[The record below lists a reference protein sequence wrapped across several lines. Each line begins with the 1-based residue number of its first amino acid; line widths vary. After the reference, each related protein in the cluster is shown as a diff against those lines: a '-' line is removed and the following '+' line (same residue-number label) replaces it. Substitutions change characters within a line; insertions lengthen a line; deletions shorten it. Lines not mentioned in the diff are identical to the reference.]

1 MIKISTFHSI
11 IVRFI
16 KIVVL
21 TLMFLLTQTL
31 RAQLDNRI
39 FSFYPQPFY
48 FIQKAP
54 LYKLGSMTE
63 YEIAIDSTIEMI
75 QIDSVATSIE
85 PAADSPISDTTIYPP
100 LSAINEAP
108 NETDSL
114 ELSQKSIEQ
123 SIEPSLENSP
133 SLSGTYANYMTG
145 THWGMLHYNKDNEY
159 LQRINPGETL
169 FGNMAWAFRTFSVA
183 KEGNEQV
190 LLTLGGLA
198 KVDFGGYE
206 TKLRFNPLIQLILH
220 AKQGILT
227 VGSIPSHT
235 QHLLPEPMINYDLTF
250 KKPVEYGFQFYKNT
264 KHLVLESWLDWRQA
278 IDTQTFRQEVIS
290 FGTRIE
296 YQLFKDQAKNF
307 HALNAKASGY
317 LLLLHKGGEGFRYQ
331 LPLANRGT
339 YAAGFTLFTQQRN
352 TSLENYS
359 STPKFKLECLAFYQ
373 KDFSPRLSQPFRE
386 GTAVMINM
394 GIKLT
399 KTQQLVLTAYQA
411 NKFTTPLGA
420 SFYQCVNENNIMYF
434 NPVRKIISARYIQQI
449 HMISQ
454 NFQIE
459 SRLEP
464 IYDLDQKHLLYSLGL
479 YLKYSI

>member
-1 MIKISTFHSI
+1 MTTILTFTP
-11 IVRFI
+11 IVIRLQERFI

-21 TLMFLLTQTL
+21 TLIFLLTQTL
-31 RAQLDNRI
+31 QAQLDNRI

-48 FIQKAP
+48 FIKKA
-54 LYKLGSMTE
+54 
-63 YEIAIDSTIEMI
+63 
-75 QIDSVATSIE
+75 
-85 PAADSPISDTTIYPP
+85 ISDTTIYPP
-100 LSAINEAP
+100 LSAITEVP

-169 FGNMAWAFRTFSVA
+169 FGNMAWAFITRSVA
-183 KEGNEQV
+183 KEGDEQV

-352 TSLENYS
+352 TSLENFS

>member
-1 MIKISTFHSI
+1 MRSLIQENKSFTKVVTLLFVLACI
-11 IVRFI
+11 II
-16 KIVVL
+16 NP
-21 TLMFLLTQTL
+21 L

-63 YEIAIDSTIEMI
+63 YEIAIDSAVEMT
-75 QIDSVATSIE
+75 QIDSIAISIE
-85 PAADSPISDTTIYPP
+85 PAADSTISDTTIYPP
-100 LSAINEAP
+100 LSALNEVQEP
-108 NETDSL
+108 DTFGW
-114 ELSQKSIEQ
+114 
-123 SIEPSLENSP
+123 PSLENSP
-133 SLSGTYANYMTG
+133 SLSGTDANYMTG

-169 FGNMAWAFRTFSVA
+169 FGNMAWAFITRSVA
-183 KEGNEQV
+183 KEGDEQV

-235 QHLLPEPMINYDLTF
+235 QHLMPEPMINYDLAF
-250 KKPVEYGFQFYKNT
+250 KKPVEYGFQLYKNT
-264 KHLVLESWLDWRQA
+264 KRLVLESWLDWRQA
-278 IDTQTFRQEVIS
+278 IDTQTFRQEIIS

-296 YQLFKDQAKNF
+296 YQLFKDEAKNF

-317 LLLLHKGGEGFRYQ
+317 LLLLHKGGEGFRYL

-359 STPKFKLECLAFYQ
+359 STPKFKLECLA
-373 KDFSPRLSQPFRE
+373 LS
-386 GTAVMINM
+386 
-394 GIKLT
+394 L
-399 KTQQLVLTAYQA
+399 
-411 NKFTTPLGA
+411 
-420 SFYQCVNENNIMYF
+420 
-434 NPVRKIISARYIQQI
+434 I
-449 HMISQ
+449 HI
-454 NFQIE
+454 
-459 SRLEP
+459 
-464 IYDLDQKHLLYSLGL
+464 
-479 YLKYSI
+479 

>member
-1 MIKISTFHSI
+1 MTTILTFHPTVI
-11 IVRFI
+11 RLQERFI

-54 LYKLGSMTE
+54 IYKLGSMTE
-63 YEIAIDSTIEMI
+63 YEIAIDSKIEMI
-75 QIDSVATSIE
+75 QVDSVAISIE
-85 PAADSPISDTTIYPP
+85 PAADSAISDTTIYPP
-100 LSAINEAP
+100 LSALNKTMEP
-108 NETDSL
+108 DT
-114 ELSQKSIEQ
+114 SIW
-123 SIEPSLENSP
+123 PSWENP
-133 SLSGTYANYMTG
+133 TSGTYANYTTG

-169 FGNMAWAFRTFSVA
+169 FGNMAWAFITRSVA
-183 KEGNEQV
+183 KEGDEQV

-206 TKLRFNPLIQLILH
+206 TKLRFNPMIQLILH

-235 QHLLPEPMINYDLTF
+235 QHFLPEPMINYDLTF

-278 IDTQTFRQEVIS
+278 IDTQTFRQEIIS

-373 KDFSPRLSQPFRE
+373 KDFSPRLSQPYRE

-420 SFYQCVNENNIMYF
+420 SFYQCVNENNILYF
-434 NPVRKIISARYIQQI
+434 NPVRKIISARYVQQI

>member
-1 MIKISTFHSI
+1 M
-11 IVRFI
+11 

-339 YAAGFTLFTQQRN
+339 YAAGFTLFTQQPN

-420 SFYQCVNENNIMYF
+420 SFYQCVNENNVMYF

>member
-1 MIKISTFHSI
+1 MRSLIQENKSYTKVVTLLF
-11 IVRFI
+11 
-16 KIVVL
+16 VL
-21 TLMFLLTQTL
+21 TCIIINPL

-48 FIQKAP
+48 IIHKAP
-54 LYKLGSMTE
+54 MYKLGSLN
-63 YEIAIDSTIEMI
+63 EIAVDSAVGMT

-85 PAADSPISDTTIYPP
+85 PAADSPVSDTMIYPP
-100 LSAINEAP
+100 LSAITEAP
-108 NETDSL
+108 NETDSS
-114 ELSQKSIEQ
+114 EMSQNPIEQ
-123 SIEPSLENSP
+123 PVESSSEITP

-169 FGNMAWAFRTFSVA
+169 FGNMAWAFITRSVA
-183 KEGNEQV
+183 KEGQEQV

-235 QHLLPEPMINYDLTF
+235 QHLLPEPMINYDFTF

-278 IDTQTFRQEVIS
+278 IDTQTFRQEIIS
-290 FGTRIE
+290 FGTRVE
-296 YQLFKDQAKNF
+296 YLLFKDQAKKF
-307 HALNAKASGY
+307 HAINAKASGY

-331 LPLANRGT
+331 LPLANRST
-339 YAAGFTLFTQQRN
+339 YAGGFTVFSQNRN
-352 TSLENYS
+352 TNLENYS
-359 STPKFKLECLAFYQ
+359 STPKFRLECLAFYQ
-373 KDFSPRLSQPFRE
+373 KDFSPRALQPYKE
-386 GTAVMINM
+386 GTAFMINM

-399 KTQQLVLTAYQA
+399 KTQQIVFTAYQA

-420 SFYQCVNENNIMYF
+420 SFYQCVNENNILYF
-434 NPVRKIISARYIQQI
+434 NPVRKIVSARYIQQI

-464 IYDLDQKHLLYSLGL
+464 IFDLDQKHLLYSLGL

>member
-1 MIKISTFHSI
+1 MTTILTFTP
-11 IVRFI
+11 IVIRLQERFI

-21 TLMFLLTQTL
+21 TLIFLLTQTL
-31 RAQLDNRI
+31 QAQLDNRI

-48 FIQKAP
+48 FIKKA
-54 LYKLGSMTE
+54 
-63 YEIAIDSTIEMI
+63 
-75 QIDSVATSIE
+75 
-85 PAADSPISDTTIYPP
+85 ISDTTIYPP
-100 LSAINEAP
+100 LSAITEAP

-114 ELSQKSIEQ
+114 ELSQKSIQQ

-169 FGNMAWAFRTFSVA
+169 FGNMAWAFITRSVA
-183 KEGNEQV
+183 KEGDEQV

-352 TSLENYS
+352 TSLENFS

>member
-1 MIKISTFHSI
+1 MRSLIQENKSFTKVVTLLFVLACI
-11 IVRFI
+11 II
-16 KIVVL
+16 NP
-21 TLMFLLTQTL
+21 L

-48 FIQKAP
+48 FIQKTKP
-54 LYKLGSMTE
+54 
-63 YEIAIDSTIEMI
+63 
-75 QIDSVATSIE
+75 
-85 PAADSPISDTTIYPP
+85 DTTIYPP
-100 LSAINEAP
+100 LSAITEAP

-114 ELSQKSIEQ
+114 ELSEKSIEQ

-169 FGNMAWAFRTFSVA
+169 FGNMAWAFITRSVA
-183 KEGNEQV
+183 KEGDEQV

-235 QHLLPEPMINYDLTF
+235 QHLMPEPMINYDLAF

-278 IDTQTFRQEVIS
+278 IDTQTFRQEIIS

-296 YQLFKDQAKNF
+296 YQLFKDEAKNF

-317 LLLLHKGGEGFRYQ
+317 LLLLHKGGEGFRYL

-399 KTQQLVLTAYQA
+399 KTQYLVLTAYQA

>member
-1 MIKISTFHSI
+1 
-11 IVRFI
+11 
-16 KIVVL
+16 
-21 TLMFLLTQTL
+21 MFLLTQTL

-54 LYKLGSMTE
+54 IYKLGSMTE
-63 YEIAIDSTIEMI
+63 YEIAIDSKIEMI
-75 QIDSVATSIE
+75 QVDSVAISIE
-85 PAADSPISDTTIYPP
+85 PAADSAISDTTIYPP
-100 LSAINEAP
+100 LSALNKTMEP
-108 NETDSL
+108 DT
-114 ELSQKSIEQ
+114 SIW
-123 SIEPSLENSP
+123 PSWENP
-133 SLSGTYANYMTG
+133 TSGTYANYTTG

-169 FGNMAWAFRTFSVA
+169 FGNMAWAFITRSVA
-183 KEGNEQV
+183 KEGDEQV

-206 TKLRFNPLIQLILH
+206 TKLRFNPMIQLILH

-235 QHLLPEPMINYDLTF
+235 QHFLPEPMINYDLTF

-278 IDTQTFRQEVIS
+278 IDTQTFRQEIIS

-296 YQLFKDQAKNF
+296 YQLFKDRAKNF

-373 KDFSPRLSQPFRE
+373 KDFSPRLSQPYRE

-420 SFYQCVNENNIMYF
+420 SFYQCVNENNILYY
-434 NPVRKIISARYIQQI
+434 NPVRKIISARYVQQI

>member
-1 MIKISTFHSI
+1 M
-11 IVRFI
+11 

-114 ELSQKSIEQ
+114 ALSQKSIEQ

-235 QHLLPEPMINYDLTF
+235 QHLLPEPMINYDLTL

-352 TSLENYS
+352 TSLENFS

-420 SFYQCVNENNIMYF
+420 SFYQCVNENNVMYF

>member
-1 MIKISTFHSI
+1 MIKISTFYSI

-75 QIDSVATSIE
+75 QMDSASVSI
-85 PAADSPISDTTIYPP
+85 AAPTDSSISDT
-100 LSAINEAP
+100 S
-108 NETDSL
+108 SW
-114 ELSQKSIEQ
+114 
-123 SIEPSLENSP
+123 PSLENSP
-133 SLSGTYANYMTG
+133 SLSGTYANYITG

-169 FGNMAWAFRTFSVA
+169 FGNMAWAFITRSVA
-183 KEGNEQV
+183 KEGDEQV

-278 IDTQTFRQEVIS
+278 IDTQTFRQEIIS

-307 HALNAKASGY
+307 HALNVKASGY

-394 GIKLT
+394 EIKLT

-420 SFYQCVNENNIMYF
+420 SFYQCVNENNILYF

>member
-1 MIKISTFHSI
+1 
-11 IVRFI
+11 
-16 KIVVL
+16 
-21 TLMFLLTQTL
+21 MFLLTQTL

-54 LYKLGSMTE
+54 
-63 YEIAIDSTIEMI
+63 IAKTGWFKTSNDTLVEMAQIDSASVSITAPIDST
-75 QIDSVATSIE
+75 
-85 PAADSPISDTTIYPP
+85 ISDTTIYPP
-100 LSAINEAP
+100 LSAVNEAP
-108 NETDSL
+108 NETDSF
-114 ELSQKSIEQ
+114 ELYQKSIDQ
-123 SIEPSLENSP
+123 SIEPSLENP
-133 SLSGTYANYMTG
+133 PSGTYANYMTG

-169 FGNMAWAFRTFSVA
+169 FGNMAWAFITRSVA
-183 KEGNEQV
+183 KEGDEQV

-235 QHLLPEPMINYDLTF
+235 QHLMPEPMINYDLTF

-278 IDTQTFRQEVIS
+278 IDTQTFRQEIIS

-373 KDFSPRLSQPFRE
+373 KDFSPRLSQPYRE
-386 GTAVMINM
+386 GTALMINM

-399 KTQQLVLTAYQA
+399 KTQHLVLTAYQA

-420 SFYQCVNENNIMYF
+420 SFYQCVNENNILYF

>member
-1 MIKISTFHSI
+1 MEP
-11 IVRFI
+11 
-16 KIVVL
+16 
-21 TLMFLLTQTL
+21 
-31 RAQLDNRI
+31 D
-39 FSFYPQPFY
+39 
-48 FIQKAP
+48 
-54 LYKLGSMTE
+54 
-63 YEIAIDSTIEMI
+63 
-75 QIDSVATSIE
+75 TSIW
-85 PAADSPISDTTIYPP
+85 
-100 LSAINEAP
+100 
-108 NETDSL
+108 
-114 ELSQKSIEQ
+114 
-123 SIEPSLENSP
+123 PSWENP
-133 SLSGTYANYMTG
+133 TSGTYANYTTG

-169 FGNMAWAFRTFSVA
+169 FGNMAWAFITRSVA
-183 KEGNEQV
+183 KEGDEQV

-235 QHLLPEPMINYDLTF
+235 QHFLPEPMINYDLTF

-264 KHLVLESWLDWRQA
+264 KHLFLESWLDWRQA
-278 IDTQTFRQEVIS
+278 IDTQTFRQEIIS

-373 KDFSPRLSQPFRE
+373 KDFSPRLSQPYRE

-420 SFYQCVNENNIMYF
+420 SFYQCVNENNILYF
-434 NPVRKIISARYIQQI
+434 NPVRKIISARYVQQI

>member
-1 MIKISTFHSI
+1 MTTILTFHHTVI
-11 IVRFI
+11 RLQERFI
-16 KIVVL
+16 KVIVL

-48 FIQKAP
+48 FIQKAKP
-54 LYKLGSMTE
+54 
-63 YEIAIDSTIEMI
+63 
-75 QIDSVATSIE
+75 
-85 PAADSPISDTTIYPP
+85 DTTIYPP
-100 LSAINEAP
+100 LSAITEAP

-114 ELSQKSIEQ
+114 ELSEKSIEQ
-123 SIEPSLENSP
+123 SIEPSLEKSP
-133 SLSGTYANYMTG
+133 SHSGTYANYMTG

-169 FGNMAWAFRTFSVA
+169 FGNMAWAFITRSVA
-183 KEGNEQV
+183 KEGDEQV

-278 IDTQTFRQEVIS
+278 IDTQTFRQEIIS

-296 YQLFKDQAKNF
+296 YQLFKDEAKNF

-317 LLLLHKGGEGFRYQ
+317 LLLLHKGGEGFRYL

-399 KTQQLVLTAYQA
+399 KTQYLVLTAYQA

-434 NPVRKIISARYIQQI
+434 NPIRKIISARYIQQI

>member
-1 MIKISTFHSI
+1 LTTILTFHHTVI
-11 IVRFI
+11 RLQERFI
-16 KIVVL
+16 KVIVL

-48 FIQKAP
+48 FIQKAKP
-54 LYKLGSMTE
+54 
-63 YEIAIDSTIEMI
+63 
-75 QIDSVATSIE
+75 
-85 PAADSPISDTTIYPP
+85 DTTIYPP
-100 LSAINEAP
+100 LSAITEAP

-114 ELSQKSIEQ
+114 ELSEKSIEQ
-123 SIEPSLENSP
+123 SIEPSLEKSP
-133 SLSGTYANYMTG
+133 SHSGTYANYMTG

-169 FGNMAWAFRTFSVA
+169 FGNMAWAFITRSVA
-183 KEGNEQV
+183 KEGDEQV

-235 QHLLPEPMINYDLTF
+235 QHLMPEPMINYDLAF

-278 IDTQTFRQEVIS
+278 IDTQTFRQEIIS

-296 YQLFKDQAKNF
+296 YQLFKDEAKNF

-317 LLLLHKGGEGFRYQ
+317 LLLLHKGGEGFRYL

-399 KTQQLVLTAYQA
+399 KTQYLVLTAYQA

>member
-1 MIKISTFHSI
+1 MRSLIQENKSSTKVVTLLFVLACI
-11 IVRFI
+11 II
-16 KIVVL
+16 NP
-21 TLMFLLTQTL
+21 L

-63 YEIAIDSTIEMI
+63 YEIAIDSAVEMT
-75 QIDSVATSIE
+75 QIDSIAISIE
-85 PAADSPISDTTIYPP
+85 PAADSTISDTTIYPP
-100 LSAINEAP
+100 LSAL
-108 NETDSL
+108 NETMEPDTS
-114 ELSQKSIEQ
+114 SW
-123 SIEPSLENSP
+123 PSLEKSP
-133 SLSGTYANYMTG
+133 SHSGTYANYMTG

-169 FGNMAWAFRTFSVA
+169 FGNMAWAFITRSVA
-183 KEGNEQV
+183 KEGDEQV

-278 IDTQTFRQEVIS
+278 IDTQTFRQEIIS

-296 YQLFKDQAKNF
+296 YQLFKDEAKNF

-386 GTAVMINM
+386 GTALMINM

-399 KTQQLVLTAYQA
+399 KTQHLVLTAYQA

-420 SFYQCVNENNIMYF
+420 SFYQCVNENNILYF

>member
-1 MIKISTFHSI
+1 MRSLIQENKSFTKVVTLLFVLACI
-11 IVRFI
+11 II
-16 KIVVL
+16 NP
-21 TLMFLLTQTL
+21 L

-39 FSFYPQPFY
+39 FSIYPQPFY

-63 YEIAIDSTIEMI
+63 YEIAIDSAVEMT
-75 QIDSVATSIE
+75 QIDSIAISIE
-85 PAADSPISDTTIYPP
+85 PAADSTISDTTIYPP
-100 LSAINEAP
+100 LSAL
-108 NETDSL
+108 NETMEPDTS
-114 ELSQKSIEQ
+114 SW
-123 SIEPSLENSP
+123 PSLEKSP
-133 SLSGTYANYMTG
+133 SHSGTYANYMTG

-169 FGNMAWAFRTFSVA
+169 FGNMAWAFITRSVA
-183 KEGNEQV
+183 KEGDEQV

-235 QHLLPEPMINYDLTF
+235 QHLMPEPMINYDLAF

-264 KHLVLESWLDWRQA
+264 KRLVLESWLDWRQA
-278 IDTQTFRQEVIS
+278 IDTQTFRQEIIS

-296 YQLFKDQAKNF
+296 YQLFKDEAKNF
-307 HALNAKASGY
+307 HAINAKASGY
-317 LLLLHKGGEGFRYQ
+317 LLLLHKGGEGFRYL

-399 KTQQLVLTAYQA
+399 KTQHLVLTAYQA

>member
-1 MIKISTFHSI
+1 M
-11 IVRFI
+11 
-16 KIVVL
+16 
-21 TLMFLLTQTL
+21 
-31 RAQLDNRI
+31 
-39 FSFYPQPFY
+39 
-48 FIQKAP
+48 
-54 LYKLGSMTE
+54 
-63 YEIAIDSTIEMI
+63 
-75 QIDSVATSIE
+75 
-85 PAADSPISDTTIYPP
+85 
-100 LSAINEAP
+100 
-108 NETDSL
+108 
-114 ELSQKSIEQ
+114 
-123 SIEPSLENSP
+123 
-133 SLSGTYANYMTG
+133 
-145 THWGMLHYNKDNEY
+145 
-159 LQRINPGETL
+159 
-169 FGNMAWAFRTFSVA
+169 
-183 KEGNEQV
+183 
-190 LLTLGGLA
+190 
-198 KVDFGGYE
+198 
-206 TKLRFNPLIQLILH
+206 
-220 AKQGILT
+220 
-227 VGSIPSHT
+227 
-235 QHLLPEPMINYDLTF
+235 PEPMINYDLAF
-250 KKPVEYGFQFYKNT
+250 KKPVEYGFQLYKNT
-264 KHLVLESWLDWRQA
+264 KRLVLESWLDWRQA
-278 IDTQTFRQEVIS
+278 IDTQTFRQEIIS

-296 YQLFKDQAKNF
+296 YQLFKDEAKKF

-317 LLLLHKGGEGFRYQ
+317 LLLLHKGGEGFRYL

-386 GTAVMINM
+386 GTALMINM

>member
-1 MIKISTFHSI
+1 LTTILTFTP
-11 IVRFI
+11 IVIRLQERFI

-21 TLMFLLTQTL
+21 TLIFLLTQTL
-31 RAQLDNRI
+31 QAQLDNRI

-48 FIQKAP
+48 FIKKA
-54 LYKLGSMTE
+54 
-63 YEIAIDSTIEMI
+63 
-75 QIDSVATSIE
+75 
-85 PAADSPISDTTIYPP
+85 ISDTTIYPP
-100 LSAINEAP
+100 LSAITEVP

-169 FGNMAWAFRTFSVA
+169 FGNMAWAFITRSVA
-183 KEGNEQV
+183 KEGDEQV

-352 TSLENYS
+352 TSLENFS

>member
-1 MIKISTFHSI
+1 MIQISTFHSI

-48 FIQKAP
+48 FIQKAKP
-54 LYKLGSMTE
+54 
-63 YEIAIDSTIEMI
+63 
-75 QIDSVATSIE
+75 
-85 PAADSPISDTTIYPP
+85 DTTIYPP
-100 LSAINEAP
+100 LSALNKTMEP
-108 NETDSL
+108 DT
-114 ELSQKSIEQ
+114 SIW
-123 SIEPSLENSP
+123 PSWENP
-133 SLSGTYANYMTG
+133 TSGTYANYMTG

-169 FGNMAWAFRTFSVA
+169 FGNMAWAFITRSVA
-183 KEGNEQV
+183 KEGDEQV

-235 QHLLPEPMINYDLTF
+235 QHFLPEPMINYDLTF

-264 KHLVLESWLDWRQA
+264 KHLFLESWLDWRQA
-278 IDTQTFRQEVIS
+278 IDTQTFRQEIIS

-386 GTAVMINM
+386 GTALMINM

>member
-1 MIKISTFHSI
+1 LTTILTFHHTVI
-11 IVRFI
+11 RLQERFI
-16 KIVVL
+16 KVIVL

-48 FIQKAP
+48 FIQKAKP
-54 LYKLGSMTE
+54 
-63 YEIAIDSTIEMI
+63 
-75 QIDSVATSIE
+75 
-85 PAADSPISDTTIYPP
+85 DTTIYPP
-100 LSAINEAP
+100 LSAITEAP

-114 ELSQKSIEQ
+114 ELSEKSIEQ
-123 SIEPSLENSP
+123 SIEPSLEKSP
-133 SLSGTYANYMTG
+133 SPSGTYANYMTG

-169 FGNMAWAFRTFSVA
+169 FGNMAWAFITRSVA
-183 KEGNEQV
+183 KEGDEQV

-235 QHLLPEPMINYDLTF
+235 QHLMPEPMINYDLAF

-278 IDTQTFRQEVIS
+278 IDTQTFRQEIIS

-296 YQLFKDQAKNF
+296 YQLFKDEAKNF

-317 LLLLHKGGEGFRYQ
+317 LLLLHKGGEGFRYL

-399 KTQQLVLTAYQA
+399 KTQYLVLTAYQA

>member
-1 MIKISTFHSI
+1 LTTILTFHHTVI
-11 IVRFI
+11 RLQERFI
-16 KIVVL
+16 KVIVL

-48 FIQKAP
+48 FIQKAKP
-54 LYKLGSMTE
+54 
-63 YEIAIDSTIEMI
+63 
-75 QIDSVATSIE
+75 
-85 PAADSPISDTTIYPP
+85 DTTIYPP
-100 LSAINEAP
+100 LSAITEAP

-114 ELSQKSIEQ
+114 ELSEKSIEQ
-123 SIEPSLENSP
+123 SIEPSLEKSP
-133 SLSGTYANYMTG
+133 SHSGTYANYMTG

-169 FGNMAWAFRTFSVA
+169 FGNMAWAFITRSVA
-183 KEGNEQV
+183 KEGDEQV
-190 LLTLGGLA
+190 LLTLGSLA

-235 QHLLPEPMINYDLTF
+235 QHLMPEPMINYDLAF

-278 IDTQTFRQEVIS
+278 IDTQTFRQEIIS

-296 YQLFKDQAKNF
+296 YQLFKDEAKNF

-317 LLLLHKGGEGFRYQ
+317 LLLLHKGGEGFRYL

-399 KTQQLVLTAYQA
+399 KTQYLVLTAYQA

>member
-1 MIKISTFHSI
+1 LRSLIQENKSFTKVVTLLFVLACI
-11 IVRFI
+11 II
-16 KIVVL
+16 NP
-21 TLMFLLTQTL
+21 L

-63 YEIAIDSTIEMI
+63 YEIAIDSAVEMT
-75 QIDSVATSIE
+75 QIDSVAISIE
-85 PAADSPISDTTIYPP
+85 PAADSTISDTTIYPP
-100 LSAINEAP
+100 LSAL
-108 NETDSL
+108 NETMEPDTS
-114 ELSQKSIEQ
+114 SW
-123 SIEPSLENSP
+123 PSLEKSP
-133 SLSGTYANYMTG
+133 SPSGTYANYITG

-169 FGNMAWAFRTFSVA
+169 FGNMAWAFITRSVA
-183 KEGNEQV
+183 KEGDEQV

-235 QHLLPEPMINYDLTF
+235 QHFMPEPMINYDLTF

-278 IDTQTFRQEVIS
+278 IDTQTFRQEIIS

-296 YQLFKDQAKNF
+296 YQLFKDEAKNF

-317 LLLLHKGGEGFRYQ
+317 LLLLHKGGEGFRYL

-352 TSLENYS
+352 TSLESYS

-373 KDFSPRLSQPFRE
+373 KDFSPLERAQP
-386 GTAVMINM
+386 
-394 GIKLT
+394 
-399 KTQQLVLTAYQA
+399 
-411 NKFTTPLGA
+411 
-420 SFYQCVNENNIMYF
+420 
-434 NPVRKIISARYIQQI
+434 
-449 HMISQ
+449 
-454 NFQIE
+454 
-459 SRLEP
+459 
-464 IYDLDQKHLLYSLGL
+464 
-479 YLKYSI
+479 

>member
-1 MIKISTFHSI
+1 
-11 IVRFI
+11 
-16 KIVVL
+16 
-21 TLMFLLTQTL
+21 MFLLTQTL

-54 LYKLGSMTE
+54 IYKLGSMTE
-63 YEIAIDSTIEMI
+63 YEIAIDSKIEMI
-75 QIDSVATSIE
+75 QVDSVAISIE
-85 PAADSPISDTTIYPP
+85 PAADSAISDTTIYPP
-100 LSAINEAP
+100 LSALNKTMEP
-108 NETDSL
+108 DT
-114 ELSQKSIEQ
+114 SIW
-123 SIEPSLENSP
+123 PSWENP
-133 SLSGTYANYMTG
+133 TSGTYANYTTG

-169 FGNMAWAFRTFSVA
+169 FGNMAWAFITRSVA
-183 KEGNEQV
+183 KEGDEQV

-206 TKLRFNPLIQLILH
+206 TKLRFNPMIQLILH

-235 QHLLPEPMINYDLTF
+235 QHFLPEPMINYDLTF

-278 IDTQTFRQEVIS
+278 IDTQTFRQEIIS

-296 YQLFKDQAKNF
+296 YQLFKDRAKNF

-373 KDFSPRLSQPFRE
+373 KDFSPRLSQPYRE

-420 SFYQCVNENNIMYF
+420 SFYQCVNENNILYF
-434 NPVRKIISARYIQQI
+434 NPVRKIISARYVQQI

>member
-1 MIKISTFHSI
+1 MRSLIQENKSFTKVVTLLF
-11 IVRFI
+11 
-16 KIVVL
+16 VL
-21 TLMFLLTQTL
+21 TCIIINPL

-48 FIQKAP
+48 IIHKAP
-54 LYKLGSMTE
+54 MYKLGSLN
-63 YEIAIDSTIEMI
+63 EIAVDSAVGMT
-75 QIDSVATSIE
+75 QIDSVAISIE
-85 PAADSPISDTTIYPP
+85 PAADSTISDTTIYPP
-100 LSAINEAP
+100 LSAL
-108 NETDSL
+108 NETMEPDTS
-114 ELSQKSIEQ
+114 SW
-123 SIEPSLENSP
+123 PSLEKSP
-133 SLSGTYANYMTG
+133 SHSGTYANYMTG

-169 FGNMAWAFRTFSVA
+169 FGNMAWAFITRSVA
-183 KEGNEQV
+183 KEGDEQV

-235 QHLLPEPMINYDLTF
+235 QHFMPEPMINYDLAF

-264 KHLVLESWLDWRQA
+264 QHLILESWLDWRQA
-278 IDTQTFRQEVIS
+278 IDTQTFRQEIIS

-296 YQLFKDQAKNF
+296 YQLFKDEAKNF

-317 LLLLHKGGEGFRYQ
+317 LLLLHKGGEGFRYL

-386 GTAVMINM
+386 GTALMINM

-399 KTQQLVLTAYQA
+399 KTQHLVLTAYQA

>member
-1 MIKISTFHSI
+1 
-11 IVRFI
+11 
-16 KIVVL
+16 
-21 TLMFLLTQTL
+21 
-31 RAQLDNRI
+31 
-39 FSFYPQPFY
+39 
-48 FIQKAP
+48 
-54 LYKLGSMTE
+54 
-63 YEIAIDSTIEMI
+63 
-75 QIDSVATSIE
+75 
-85 PAADSPISDTTIYPP
+85 
-100 LSAINEAP
+100 
-108 NETDSL
+108 
-114 ELSQKSIEQ
+114 
-123 SIEPSLENSP
+123 
-133 SLSGTYANYMTG
+133 MTG

-169 FGNMAWAFRTFSVA
+169 FGNMAWAFITRSVA
-183 KEGNEQV
+183 KEGDEQV

-352 TSLENYS
+352 TSLENFS

>member
-1 MIKISTFHSI
+1 MTTVLTFHPTVI
-11 IVRFI
+11 RLQERFI
-16 KIVVL
+16 KIVVV
-21 TLMFLLTQTL
+21 TLMFLLIQTL

-54 LYKLGSMTE
+54 IYKLGSMTE
-63 YEIAIDSTIEMI
+63 YEIAIDSKIEMI
-75 QIDSVATSIE
+75 QVDSVAISIE
-85 PAADSPISDTTIYPP
+85 PAADSAISDTTIYPP
-100 LSAINEAP
+100 LSALNKTMEP
-108 NETDSL
+108 DT
-114 ELSQKSIEQ
+114 SIW
-123 SIEPSLENSP
+123 PSWENP
-133 SLSGTYANYMTG
+133 TSGTYANYTTG

-169 FGNMAWAFRTFSVA
+169 FGNMAWAFITRSVA
-183 KEGNEQV
+183 KEGDEQV

-235 QHLLPEPMINYDLTF
+235 QHFLPEPMINYDLTF

-278 IDTQTFRQEVIS
+278 IDTQTFRQEIIS

-296 YQLFKDQAKNF
+296 YQLFKDRAKNF

-373 KDFSPRLSQPFRE
+373 KDFSPRLSQPYRE

-420 SFYQCVNENNIMYF
+420 SFYQCVNENNILYF
-434 NPVRKIISARYIQQI
+434 NPVRKIISARYVQQI

>member
-1 MIKISTFHSI
+1 MIQISTFHSI

-63 YEIAIDSTIEMI
+63 YEIAIDSEIEMI
-75 QIDSVATSIE
+75 QVDSVAISIE
-85 PAADSPISDTTIYPP
+85 PAADSTISDTTIYPP
-100 LSAINEAP
+100 LSALNKTMEP
-108 NETDSL
+108 DT
-114 ELSQKSIEQ
+114 SIW
-123 SIEPSLENSP
+123 PSWENP
-133 SLSGTYANYMTG
+133 TSGTYANYMTG

-169 FGNMAWAFRTFSVA
+169 FGNMAWAFITRSVA
-183 KEGNEQV
+183 KEGDEQV

-235 QHLLPEPMINYDLTF
+235 QHFLPEPMINYDLTF

-264 KHLVLESWLDWRQA
+264 KHLFLESWLDWRQA
-278 IDTQTFRQEVIS
+278 IDTQTFRQEIIS

-386 GTAVMINM
+386 GTALMINM

>member
-1 MIKISTFHSI
+1 M
-11 IVRFI
+11 

-133 SLSGTYANYMTG
+133 SISGTYANYITG

>member
-1 MIKISTFHSI
+1 MRSLIQENKSFTKVVTLLFVLACI
-11 IVRFI
+11 II
-16 KIVVL
+16 NP
-21 TLMFLLTQTL
+21 L

-63 YEIAIDSTIEMI
+63 YETAIDSAVEMT
-75 QIDSVATSIE
+75 QIDSIAISIE
-85 PAADSPISDTTIYPP
+85 PAADSTISDTTIYPP
-100 LSAINEAP
+100 LSAL
-108 NETDSL
+108 NETMEPDTSCW
-114 ELSQKSIEQ
+114 
-123 SIEPSLENSP
+123 PSLEKSP
-133 SLSGTYANYMTG
+133 SPSGTYANYMTG

-169 FGNMAWAFRTFSVA
+169 FGNMAWAFITRSVA
-183 KEGNEQV
+183 KEGDEQV

-235 QHLLPEPMINYDLTF
+235 QHLMPEPMINYDLAF

-278 IDTQTFRQEVIS
+278 IDTQTFRQEIIS

-296 YQLFKDQAKNF
+296 YQLFKDEAKNF

-317 LLLLHKGGEGFRYQ
+317 LLLLHKGGEGFRYL

-386 GTAVMINM
+386 GTALMINM

-399 KTQQLVLTAYQA
+399 KTQHLVLTAYQA

>member
-1 MIKISTFHSI
+1 MTTILTFTP
-11 IVRFI
+11 IVIRLQERFI

-21 TLMFLLTQTL
+21 TLIFLLTQTL
-31 RAQLDNRI
+31 QAQLDNRI

-48 FIQKAP
+48 FIKKATP
-54 LYKLGSMTE
+54 
-63 YEIAIDSTIEMI
+63 
-75 QIDSVATSIE
+75 
-85 PAADSPISDTTIYPP
+85 DTTIYPP
-100 LSAINEAP
+100 LSALNEAP

-123 SIEPSLENSP
+123 SIEPSLGNSP
-133 SLSGTYANYMTG
+133 SRSGTYANYMTG

-183 KEGNEQV
+183 KEGEEQV

-317 LLLLHKGGEGFRYQ
+317 LLLLHKGGEGFRYL

-420 SFYQCVNENNIMYF
+420 SFYQCVNENNVMYF

>member
-1 MIKISTFHSI
+1 MRSLIQENKSSTKVVTLLFVLACI
-11 IVRFI
+11 II
-16 KIVVL
+16 NP
-21 TLMFLLTQTL
+21 L

-39 FSFYPQPFY
+39 FSFYPKPFY
-48 FIQKAP
+48 LIQKATP
-54 LYKLGSMTE
+54 
-63 YEIAIDSTIEMI
+63 
-75 QIDSVATSIE
+75 
-85 PAADSPISDTTIYPP
+85 DTTIYPP
-100 LSAINEAP
+100 LSAITEAP
-108 NETDSL
+108 NETDSW

-123 SIEPSLENSP
+123 SIEPSLEKSP
-133 SLSGTYANYMTG
+133 SHSGTYANYMTG

-169 FGNMAWAFRTFSVA
+169 FGNMAWAFITRSVA
-183 KEGNEQV
+183 KEGDEQV
-190 LLTLGGLA
+190 LLTLGGIA

-278 IDTQTFRQEVIS
+278 IDTQTFRQEIIS

-296 YQLFKDQAKNF
+296 YQLFKDEAKNF

-352 TSLENYS
+352 TSQENYS

-399 KTQQLVLTAYQA
+399 KTQHLVLTAYQA

-420 SFYQCVNENNIMYF
+420 SFYQCVNEYNILYF

>member
-1 MIKISTFHSI
+1 MIQISTFHSI
-11 IVRFI
+11 ITRFI

-21 TLMFLLTQTL
+21 TWVFLFTQTL

-54 LYKLGSMTE
+54 IAKTGWPMTSHDTLME
-63 YEIAIDSTIEMI
+63 MAQLDSASVSINVPIDST
-75 QIDSVATSIE
+75 
-85 PAADSPISDTTIYPP
+85 ISDTTIYPP
-100 LSAINEAP
+100 LSAF
-108 NETDSL
+108 NETTEPDT
-114 ELSQKSIEQ
+114 SIW
-123 SIEPSLENSP
+123 SSLENP
-133 SLSGTYANYMTG
+133 PSGTYANYMTG

-169 FGNMAWAFRTFSVA
+169 FGNMAWAFITRSVA
-183 KEGNEQV
+183 KEEDEQV

-235 QHLLPEPMINYDLTF
+235 QHLMPEPMINYDLTF

-264 KHLVLESWLDWRQA
+264 QHLVLESWLDWRQA
-278 IDTQTFRQEVIS
+278 IDTQTFRQEIIS

-296 YQLFKDQAKNF
+296 YLLFKDQAKNF

-331 LPLANRGT
+331 LPLANRST
-339 YAAGFTLFTQQRN
+339 YAAGLSLFTQQRY
-352 TSLENYS
+352 TSLENFS

-373 KDFSPRLSQPFRE
+373 KDFSPRPLQPFKE
-386 GTAVMINM
+386 GTALMINM

-399 KTQQLVLTAYQA
+399 KTQQLILTAYQA

-420 SFYQCVNENNIMYF
+420 SFYQCVNENNILYF
-434 NPVRKIISARYIQQI
+434 NSLRKIVSARYIQQI

>member
-133 SLSGTYANYMTG
+133 SISGTYANYITG

>member
-1 MIKISTFHSI
+1 
-11 IVRFI
+11 
-16 KIVVL
+16 
-21 TLMFLLTQTL
+21 MFLFTQTL

-54 LYKLGSMTE
+54 IYKLGSMTE
-63 YEIAIDSTIEMI
+63 YEIAIDSKIEMI
-75 QIDSVATSIE
+75 QVDSVAISIE
-85 PAADSPISDTTIYPP
+85 PAADSAISDTTIYPP
-100 LSAINEAP
+100 LSALNKTMEP
-108 NETDSL
+108 DT
-114 ELSQKSIEQ
+114 SIW
-123 SIEPSLENSP
+123 PSWENP
-133 SLSGTYANYMTG
+133 TSGTYANYTTG

-169 FGNMAWAFRTFSVA
+169 FGNMAWAFITRSVA
-183 KEGNEQV
+183 KEGDEQV

-278 IDTQTFRQEVIS
+278 IDTQTFRQEIIS

-296 YQLFKDQAKNF
+296 YQLFKDRAKNF

-373 KDFSPRLSQPFRE
+373 KDFSPRLSQPYRE

-420 SFYQCVNENNIMYF
+420 SFYQCVNENNILYF
-434 NPVRKIISARYIQQI
+434 NPVRKIISARYVQQI

>member
-1 MIKISTFHSI
+1 M
-11 IVRFI
+11 

-114 ELSQKSIEQ
+114 ALSQKSIEQ

-352 TSLENYS
+352 TSLENFS

-420 SFYQCVNENNIMYF
+420 SFYQCVNENNVMYF

>member
-1 MIKISTFHSI
+1 LTTILTFTP
-11 IVRFI
+11 IVIRLQERFI

-21 TLMFLLTQTL
+21 TLIFLLTQTL
-31 RAQLDNRI
+31 QAQLDNRI

-48 FIQKAP
+48 FIKKA
-54 LYKLGSMTE
+54 
-63 YEIAIDSTIEMI
+63 
-75 QIDSVATSIE
+75 
-85 PAADSPISDTTIYPP
+85 ISDTTIYPP
-100 LSAINEAP
+100 LSAITEVP

-133 SLSGTYANYMTG
+133 SLSDTYANYMTG

-169 FGNMAWAFRTFSVA
+169 FGNMAWAFITRSVA
-183 KEGNEQV
+183 KEGDEQV

-352 TSLENYS
+352 TSLENFS

>member
-1 MIKISTFHSI
+1 M
-11 IVRFI
+11 

-133 SLSGTYANYMTG
+133 SISGTYANYITG

-331 LPLANRGT
+331 LPLANRAT

-373 KDFSPRLSQPFRE
+373 KDFSPRLSQPYRE